1 MEVLLYKIFIYEK
14 VIKKAES
21 TSLCVFLKTYIETR
35 KLDYI
40 DIKRLSLFYIIWGFF
55 SPFHLSQFSKYYTIN
70 VQYFNVRKY
79 NDRKVIK
86 LLNYI
91 S

>member
-1 MEVLLYKIFIYEK
+1 MEVLSYKIFTYEK

-40 DIKRLSLFYIIWGFF
+40 DIKRLSLFYTIWVFF
-55 SPFHLSQFSKYYTIN
+55 LLFIYLSF
-70 VQYFNVRKY
+70 
-79 NDRKVIK
+79 
-86 LLNYI
+86 LNI
-91 S
+91 MQ

>member
-1 MEVLLYKIFIYEK
+1 M
-14 VIKKAES
+14 
-21 TSLCVFLKTYIETR
+21 CVFLKTYIETR

-40 DIKRLSLFYIIWGFF
+40 DIKRLGKFILHDMVFF
-55 SPFHLSQFSKYYTIN
+55 SPFHLSQFSKYYAIN
-70 VQYFNVRKY
+70 VNYFNVRKH